1 MKLASFGEIIW
12 DVYGCER
19 NLGGAPLNI
28 CAHSSL
34 YGFDAYL
41 FSTVGDDE
49 LGKNAFGAV
58 SAFGVKTDFIKQKSS
73 LPTGRCNIALDS
85 SGVPS
90 YSIEENSAYD
100 EIDAPDT
107 PLKDFDVLSFGTL
120 ALRYSYNKKTLA
132 SIIKNNHFT
141 EIYADL
147 NIRAPYYSLQSV
159 EFCLNNASI
168 VKISSEEM
176 PIVLNLLEID
186 CTSLKDA
193 AKAIAKRFTNI
204 KLLLITLGENGSF
217 CFDTSSNKTY
227 EASAVKTNVV
237 STVGAGD
244 SFGAA
249 FLASYLK
256 NKDIAEALKIASH
269 ISAYVV
275 SSMEAIPLAS
285 REVFESIL
293 TNKNQEI

>member
-12 DVYGCER
+12 DVYEHER
-19 NLGGAPLNI
+19 NIGGAPLNI

-41 FSTVGDDE
+41 FSSVGNDE
-49 LGKNAFGAV
+49 LGRDALKAV
-58 SAFGVKTDFIKQKSS
+58 NELGVKTDFIKQKIS
-73 LPTGRCNIALDS
+73 LPTGRCNVTLDN

-90 YSIEENSAYD
+90 YHIEAISAYD
-100 EIDAPDT
+100 EIDAPNV
-107 PLKDFDVLSFGTL
+107 PIEDFDVICFGTL
-120 ALRYSYNKKTLA
+120 ALRSSHNMKTLG
-132 SIIKNNHFT
+132 SIIESNQFI

-159 EFCLNNASI
+159 EFCLKNASI

-176 PIVLNLLEID
+176 PIVMNILGVD
-186 CTSLKDA
+186 FTSMENA
-193 AKAIAKRFTNI
+193 AKTIAKRFTNI
-204 KLLLITLGENGSF
+204 NLLLITLGESGSF
-217 CFDTSSNKTY
+217 CFDTREEKIY

-249 FLASYLK
+249 FLASYLQ
-256 NKDIAEALKIASH
+256 NRDIAEALKVASH
-269 ISAYVV
+269 VSAYVV
-275 SSMEAIPLAS
+275 SSMEAIPLNS
-285 REVFESIL
+285 REVFESIKY
-293 TNKNQEI
+293 NG